1 MASKFHLQIIT
12 PTRTFLDEEIEM
24 VVLRTVEGDMGIM
37 KNHIPMVTPL
47 SIGKLKINKDGST
60 REAAIAGG
68 FVHVDREKTVI
79 ITDSA
84 EWPDEIDV
92 NRAKEAKERAEERL
106 NKGTQDIDTLR
117 AEIALKKA
125 MNRLNLAQRR

>member
-24 VVLRTVEGDMGIM
+24 VVLRTVEGDLGIL
-37 KNHIPMVTPL
+37 KNHIPLVTPL
-47 SIGKLKINKDGST
+47 SIGKLKIVSDGQT
-60 REAAIAGG
+60 REAAVAGG
-68 FVHVDREKTVI
+68 FVHVNGEKTVV

-84 EWPDEIDV
+84 EWPQEIDV
-92 NRAKEAKERAEERL
+92 NRANEAKQRAEGRIKSRTPE
-106 NKGTQDIDTLR
+106 IDAIR

-125 MNRLNLAQRR
+125 LNRLDVAKRK

>member
-24 VVLRTVEGDMGIM
+24 VVLRTVEGDIGIM

-92 NRAKEAKERAEERL
+92 ERAKEAKERAEKRL
-106 NKGTQDIDTLR
+106 DKGTQDIDTLR

-125 MNRLNLAQRR
+125 INRLNIVQKR